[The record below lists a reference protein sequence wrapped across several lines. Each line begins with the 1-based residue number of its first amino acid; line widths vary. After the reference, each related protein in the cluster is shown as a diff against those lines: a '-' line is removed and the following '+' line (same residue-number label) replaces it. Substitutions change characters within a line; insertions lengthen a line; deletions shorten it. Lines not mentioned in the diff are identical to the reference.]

1 MTFTSNF
8 GYHGCIEAMLGGQPD
23 KKSPNLSKL
32 TETGQGSKKK
42 NPQKE
47 RFHDE
52 GGLLRRR
59 LSRGSPPVEGR
70 RAWFSRRAR
79 TEQQQQ
85 GICGSSPSS
94 SHARR
99 LSAACW

>member
-32 TETGQGSKKK
+32 TETGQGSEEKD
-42 NPQKE
+42 PQRE
-47 RFHDE
+47 SLHDE
-52 GGLLRRR
+52 GLLRRR

-70 RAWFSRRAR
+70 RAWFSRRAH